1 MLTVTCH
8 RLADLDDHTRELIKI
23 KADQW
28 RDGTVERGFSMALGR
43 CGSPEDDGC
52 TVVAMSTDSHGELR
66 GLLHFVPWRDNGLW
80 LDLMRRDRTAENGV
94 VEQLVAGV
102 IRDATRLGITQV
114 SSNFAVF
121 CSVFARRRT
130 ARSRARSAA
139 LARRAS
145 QTVQVLADRVAVPSQ
160 REVPARMAPLICF

>member
-1 MLTVTCH
+1 VLTVTCH

-28 RDGTVERGFSMALGR
+28 RDGTVERGFSMTLGR
-43 CGSPEDDGC
+43 CGSPEDGC
-52 TVVAMSTDSHGELR
+52 TVVAMSTDNHGELR

-94 VEQLVAGV
+94 AEQLVAGV

-114 SSNFAVF
+114 SLNFAVF

-145 QTVQVLADRVAVPSQ
+145 QPVQVLADRVAVPSQ